1 MYTIF
6 LIPVLMILVGI
17 IMFKYPPKKINFFVG
32 YRNVNSMK
40 DKERW
45 DFSNKYCGKLFTI
58 VGLIMLIVDSLL
70 FLLFKLESVNYTE
83 NVLLIIVI
91 LQVGMIL
98 LSGLLVEKKVRNY
111 KK

>member
-1 MYTIF
+1 MYEIF
-6 LIPVLMILVGI
+6 IIPVLMILVGI

-32 YRNVNSMK
+32 YRTVNSMK
-40 DKERW
+40 NKEIW

-58 VGLIMLIVDSLL
+58 VGLIMLIVTCVVFIL
-70 FLLFKLESVNYTE
+70 FNLKIINYTE
-83 NVLLIIVI
+83 NILLIIVI

>member
-1 MYTIF
+1 MYNIF

-32 YRNVNSMK
+32 YRTVNSMK
-40 DKERW
+40 NKERW

-58 VGLIMLIVDSLL
+58 VGLIMWIVTCVVFIL
-70 FLLFKLESVNYTE
+70 FNLKIINYTE
-83 NVLLIIVI
+83 NILLIIVI
-91 LQVGMIL
+91 LQVSMIL